1 MILLL
6 VEYSLTVSPD
16 DKLIDSQKRKL
27 IELSAGV
34 GDPRFHKVI
43 LLSILIYFSEER
55 TREFRRYL
63 LVGKNVLNMQKK
75 RKSSNLEKRKR
86 KKDSCID
93 DK

>member
-43 LLSILIYFSEER
+43 LLSILIYFSEENEIEKR
-55 TREFRRYL
+55 KKRRERENFSVTYL
-63 LVGKNVLNMQKK
+63 LVRMSWMCKK
-75 RKSSNLEKRKR
+75 KGETR
-86 KKDSCID
+86 I
-93 DK
+93 

>member
-43 LLSILIYFSEER
+43 LLSILIYFSEENEIEKR
-55 TREFRRYL
+55 KKRRERENFSVTYL
-63 LVGKNVLNMQKK
+63 LVRM
-75 RKSSNLEKRKR
+75 S
-86 KKDSCID
+86 
-93 DK
+93 